1 MEQDFERD
9 LEGEQG
15 GLRCLSF
22 DVEDAVTRSQEK
34 LATVKIMQNKTDYG
48 LKLRKLKLVETK
60 TITIINKCLMMAEA
74 AICNVSLK

>member
-9 LEGEQG
+9 LEGEQD

-22 DVEDAVTRSQEK
+22 DVEDAVTGSQEK

-48 LKLRKLKLVETK
+48 LKLRKLKLVETM
-60 TITIINKCLMMAEA
+60 TIKIINA
-74 AICNVSLK
+74 S

>member
-22 DVEDAVTRSQEK
+22 DVEDAVTGHSQNNAK
-34 LATVKIMQNKTDYG
+34 
-48 LKLRKLKLVETK
+48 
-60 TITIINKCLMMAEA
+60 
-74 AICNVSLK
+74 